1 MVQLK
6 VIEQGKPSADALSM
20 LMMYAGVSDEGQKE
34 ILSSCLVRA
43 MDMVQ
48 RYADRALLPGKWRIV
63 ASDYKG
69 EIRVYMGGK
78 VEYATDRHGSIIPYQ
93 QFGDKAYVGGDYA
106 EVVFTTEVEQA
117 EYDVLL
123 PVVLKYATALYDG
136 EEARVL
142 NEILKEA
149 LYA

>member
-1 MVQLK
+1 M
-6 VIEQGKPSADALSM
+6 
-20 LMMYAGVSDEGQKE
+20 
-34 ILSSCLVRA
+34 
-43 MDMVQ
+43 
-48 RYADRALLPGKWRIV
+48 
-63 ASDYKG
+63 
-69 EIRVYMGGK
+69 
-78 VEYATDRHGSIIPYQ
+78 
-93 QFGDKAYVGGDYA
+93 
-106 EVVFTTEVEQA
+106 VFTTEVEQA